1 MTSYVTPQGYYETEQ
16 NYQQQRVEQATPL
29 ELTCILYE
37 GAIQAVEQAQ
47 VFLKRGDILAR
58 GRAVAR
64 AQGIL
69 LELSESLD
77 RKKGGDFAARLGLLY
92 DYMLAKLTEAHA
104 QQTPEPLV
112 EVRQLLTDLFAAWKQ
127 ITPAVAEGGP
137 AAAGGY
143 ANEPDAARV
152 DVAI

>member
-1 MTSYVTPQGYYETEQ
+1 MSTYVSPQGYLETEQ

-58 GRAVAR
+58 GRAVGR

-69 LELSESLD
+69 LELTESLD
-77 RKKGGDFAARLGLLY
+77 RKKGGEFAARLGLLY
-92 DYMLAKLTEAHA
+92 DYMLSKLTEAHA
-104 QQTPEPLV
+104 QQIPEPLA
-112 EVRQLLTDLFAAWKQ
+112 EVRQLLMDLYSAWRM
-127 ITPAVAEGGP
+127 IAPAPGASVGEAPE
-137 AAAGGY
+137 
-143 ANEPDAARV
+143 RV
-152 DVAI
+152 DYAV

>member
-1 MTSYVTPQGYYETEQ
+1 MTTYASPHGYLETEQ

-37 GAIQAVEQAQ
+37 GAIQAVDQAA

-58 GRAVAR
+58 GRAVGR

-69 LELSESLD
+69 LELTESLD

-92 DYMLAKLTEAHA
+92 DYMLSKLTEAHTEQSA
-104 QQTPEPLV
+104 QALH
-112 EVRQLLTDLFAAWKQ
+112 EVRQLLVDLYSAWRQ
-127 ITPAVAEGGP
+127 ISPES
-137 AAAGGY
+137 
-143 ANEPDAARV
+143 ANAQSESSELRV

>member
-1 MTSYVTPQGYYETEQ
+1 MTTYVSPQGYLETEQ

-47 VFLKRGDILAR
+47 IFLKRGDILAR
-58 GRAVAR
+58 GRSVAR

-69 LELSESLD
+69 IELTESLD

-92 DYMLAKLTEAHA
+92 DYMLGKLTEAHS
-104 QQTPEPLV
+104 QQVAEPLV
-112 EVRQLLTDLFAAWKQ
+112 EVRQLLVDLHSAWRE
-127 ITPAVAEGGP
+127 IAPAPVEASTSERMSGFDL
-137 AAAGGY
+137 AG
-143 ANEPDAARV
+143 
-152 DVAI
+152 

>member
-1 MTSYVTPQGYYETEQ
+1 MTTYVSPQGYLDNEQ
-16 NYQQQRVEQATPL
+16 RYQEQRVEQASPL

-47 VFLKRGDILAR
+47 LFLKRGDILAR
-58 GRAVAR
+58 GRAIAR

-69 LELSESLD
+69 VELTESLD

-104 QQTPEPLV
+104 QQVPEPLA
-112 EVRQLLTDLFAAWKQ
+112 EVQTLLTDLHAAWKQ
-127 ITPAVAEGGP
+127 ITPE
-137 AAAGGY
+137 AAGELARGG
-143 ANEPDAARV
+143 EMEEVRV
-152 DVAI
+152 DVAV

>member
-1 MTSYVTPQGYYETEQ
+1 MTTYVSPQGYLETEQ

-69 LELSESLD
+69 LELTESLD

-104 QQTPEPLV
+104 QQVGEPLV
-112 EVRQLLTDLFAAWKQ
+112 EVRQLLTDLYSAWRQ
-127 ITPAVAEGGP
+127 IAPESGAGSGSAES
-137 AAAGGY
+137 
-143 ANEPDAARV
+143 RV
-152 DVAI
+152 DVAV

>member
-1 MTSYVTPQGYYETEQ
+1 MTTYVSPKGYLETEQ

-37 GAIQAVEQAQ
+37 GAIQAVEQAHI
-47 VFLKRGDILAR
+47 FLKCGDILAR

-69 LELSESLD
+69 VELVESLD

-92 DYMLAKLTEAHA
+92 DYMLAKLTEAHS
-104 QQTPEPLV
+104 QQLAEPLI
-112 EVRQLLTDLFAAWKQ
+112 EVRKLLVDLHSAWRE
-127 ITPAVAEGGP
+127 ISPLPTGVATSDQGLDVPGSGFDL
-137 AAAGGY
+137 AG
-143 ANEPDAARV
+143 
-152 DVAI
+152 

>member
-1 MTSYVTPQGYYETEQ
+1 MTTYVSPQGYLETEQ

-47 VFLKRGDILAR
+47 VFFRRGDILAR

-69 LELSESLD
+69 LELRESLD

-92 DYMLAKLTEAHA
+92 DYMLAKLTESHS
-104 QQTPEPLV
+104 QQVEEPLA
-112 EVRQLLTDLFAAWKQ
+112 EVRALLMELYSAWRQ
-127 ITPAVAEGGP
+127 IAPVTGV
-137 AAAGGY
+137 AAG
-143 ANEPDAARV
+143 ESETRV
-152 DVAI
+152 DFAV

>member
-1 MTSYVTPQGYYETEQ
+1 MTTYVSPQGYLETEQ

-47 VFLKRGDILAR
+47 IFLKRGDILAR

-69 LELSESLD
+69 VELTESLD

-104 QQTPEPLV
+104 QQIPEPLV
-112 EVRQLLTDLFAAWKQ
+112 EVRQLLVDLHSAWRE
-127 ITPAVAEGGP
+127 IAPVSGAVSGAEPVTGFDL
-137 AAAGGY
+137 AG
-143 ANEPDAARV
+143 
-152 DVAI
+152 

>member
-1 MTSYVTPQGYYETEQ
+1 MTTYVSPQGYLETEQ
-16 NYQQQRVEQATPL
+16 TYQQQRVEQATPL

-47 VFLKRGDILAR
+47 IFLKRGDILAR

-69 LELSESLD
+69 VELTESLD

-104 QQTPEPLV
+104 QQLAEPLV
-112 EVRQLLTDLFAAWKQ
+112 EVHQLLVDLHSAWRE
-127 ITPAVAEGGP
+127 IAP
-137 AAAGGY
+137 AASDRSGAEPVTGFDLAG
-143 ANEPDAARV
+143 
-152 DVAI
+152 

>member
-1 MTSYVTPQGYYETEQ
+1 MTTYVSPQGYLESEQ
-16 NYQQQRVEQATPL
+16 NYQQQRVEQASPL

-47 VFLKRGDILAR
+47 IFLKRGDILAR

-69 LELSESLD
+69 VELTESLD
-77 RKKGGDFAARLGLLY
+77 RKQGGDFAARLGLLY

-104 QQTPEPLV
+104 QQLVEPLV
-112 EVRQLLTDLFAAWKQ
+112 EVRQLLVDLHSAWRE
-127 ITPAVAEGGP
+127 IAPAPGAVSNAEPSSGFDL
-137 AAAGGY
+137 AG
-143 ANEPDAARV
+143 
-152 DVAI
+152 

>member
-1 MTSYVTPQGYYETEQ
+1 MTTYVSPQGYLETEQ
-16 NYQQQRVEQATPL
+16 TYQQQRVEQATPL

-47 VFLKRGDILAR
+47 IFLKRGDILAR

-69 LELSESLD
+69 VELTESLD

-104 QQTPEPLV
+104 QQLAEPLV
-112 EVRQLLTDLFAAWKQ
+112 EVRQLLVDLHSAWRE
-127 ITPAVAEGGP
+127 IAPASGDLSGAEP
-137 AAAGGY
+137 ATGFDLAG
-143 ANEPDAARV
+143 
-152 DVAI
+152 

>member
-1 MTSYVTPQGYYETEQ
+1 MTTYVSPQGYLETEQ
-16 NYQQQRVEQATPL
+16 HYQQQRVEQASPL

-37 GAIQAVEQAQ
+37 GAIQALEQAHL
-47 VFLKRGDILAR
+47 FLKRRDILAR

-69 LELSESLD
+69 VELSESLD

-104 QQTPEPLV
+104 QQVGEPLL
-112 EVRQLLTDLFAAWKQ
+112 EVKQLLTDLYSAWK
-127 ITPAVAEGGP
+127 
-137 AAAGGY
+137 
-143 ANEPDAARV
+143 
-152 DVAI
+152 

>member
-1 MTSYVTPQGYYETEQ
+1 MTTYVSPQGYLETEQ
-16 NYQQQRVEQATPL
+16 HYQQQRVEQATPL

-37 GAIQAVEQAQ
+37 GAIQAVEQAH

-69 LELSESLD
+69 VELSESLD

-104 QQTPEPLV
+104 QQVAEPLL
-112 EVRQLLTDLFAAWKQ
+112 EVKQLLTDLYSAWRQ
-127 ITPAVAEGGP
+127 IAPTPSEGSGVGAE
-137 AAAGGY
+137 
-143 ANEPDAARV
+143 ARV
-152 DVAI
+152 DVAV

>member
-1 MTSYVTPQGYYETEQ
+1 MMTYVSPQGYLETEQ
-16 NYQQQRVEQATPL
+16 NYQQQRVEQASPL

-47 VFLKRGDILAR
+47 IFLKRGDILAR

-69 LELSESLD
+69 VELTESLD
-77 RKKGGDFAARLGLLY
+77 RKQGGDFAARLGLLY

-104 QQTPEPLV
+104 QQLVEPLI
-112 EVRQLLTDLFAAWKQ
+112 EVRQLLVDLHSAWRE
-127 ITPAVAEGGP
+127 IAPAPAEVASSEPNSGFDL
-137 AAAGGY
+137 AG
-143 ANEPDAARV
+143 
-152 DVAI
+152 

>member
-1 MTSYVTPQGYYETEQ
+1 MTTYVSPQGYLETEQ

-47 VFLKRGDILAR
+47 IFLKRGDILAR
-58 GRAVAR
+58 GRSVAR

-69 LELSESLD
+69 VELTESLD

-92 DYMLAKLTEAHA
+92 DYMLGKLTEAHT
-104 QQTPEPLV
+104 QQVAEPLV
-112 EVRQLLTDLFAAWKQ
+112 EVRQLLVDLHSAWRE
-127 ITPAVAEGGP
+127 IAP
-137 AAAGGY
+137 AAVEVSTSEPTSGFDLAG
-143 ANEPDAARV
+143 
-152 DVAI
+152 